1 MDYRRRL
8 FSRNIFIN
16 KNGVDLSQLRIDE
29 DGMMFATWACD
40 SVDITQQIIKRM
52 KKYNME
58 PSDITIVDATACT
71 GGDTMTF
78 CDTFGKV
85 IPIELAKDKYNMMVH
100 NLSVYGF
107 TNAYPINDDC
117 VKIIKDIEVPINICM
132 LDPPWGG
139 KSYKEKEKLQL
150 SLSDMSLEDVVIMF
164 FELKK
169 ELKLITLK
177 LPNNYDFDM
186 LREKLHMC
194 TIEIYP
200 LKKMQIVFLERKNN

>member
-71 GGDTMTF
+71 
-78 CDTFGKV
+78 
-85 IPIELAKDKYNMMVH
+85 ELAKDKYNMMVH